1 MIKTQKPHEI
11 YAIKKPSD
19 FLIFVKNIFRIFEK
33 SGFLLKE
40 KGYYTSVRWSHQ
52 YNCFVLDN
60 GTNKNRDI
68 CGINLDNLSYYYD
81 LDSDVYKIYRKILTN
96 IKNSDSLNDI
106 FEKYN
111 LKKNFTKC
119 IILYLSNES
128 YYVKGIFQI
137 CSTKK
142 REGCLCHNN
151 EKYKVISVLD
161 EVNNEITNSIKAN
174 TQKVLTIKNYI
185 KTYSDF
191 IQFINNK
198 KYTVL
203 SENMFLDLENI
214 LHKNKSF
221 VKADKNRTYSD
232 YKAFISSNNDNK
244 IQYYELFFLER
255 ALLEFIQSLGYENFV
270 CFDKTTNKFLSLPDY
285 NSQTATKNDEKEEN
299 INYSLNLLP
308 KII

>member
-11 YAIKKPSD
+11 HAIKKPSD
-19 FLIFVKNIFRIFEK
+19 FLIFAKNIFRIFEK
-33 SGFLLKE
+33 SGFTVKK
-40 KGYYTSVRWSHQ
+40 KGYYTSVRWSKQ
-52 YNCFVLDN
+52 YNSFVLDN

-68 CGINLDNLSYYYD
+68 CGISLDNLSHYYD
-81 LDSDVYKIYRKILTN
+81 LDSDTYNLYKKILTN
-96 IKNSDSLNDI
+96 IKDSNSLKDI

-119 IILYLSNES
+119 IILYLSEES

-142 REGCLCHNN
+142 REGCLCRNN
-151 EKYKVISVLD
+151 EKYKVISVLN

-174 TQKVLTIKNYI
+174 TQKVSTIKSYTR
-185 KTYSDF
+185 TYSDF
-191 IQFINNK
+191 IQFINNE

-221 VKADKNRTYSD
+221 VKTDKNSTYSD
-232 YKAFISSNNDNK
+232 YKMFVSSNNNNK
-244 IQYYELFFLER
+244 IQYYALFFLEK

-285 NSQTATKNDEKEEN
+285 DNQTTTKNDEKEEN